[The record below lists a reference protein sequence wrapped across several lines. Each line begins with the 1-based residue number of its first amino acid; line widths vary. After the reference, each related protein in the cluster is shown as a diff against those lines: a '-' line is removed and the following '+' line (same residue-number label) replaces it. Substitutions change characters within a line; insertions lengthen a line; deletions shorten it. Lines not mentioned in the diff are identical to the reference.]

1 MKLQAVYNCIYN
13 AWRVYKTRVL
23 KSLTGNNLQDTL
35 SRSLWGNKNQSQTSE
50 TSELTARLS
59 LAERWTITE
68 NSQTIKFCADLF
80 PAHRCPP
87 GGKVLKMART
97 REREL
102 IMMRTL

>member
-23 KSLTGNNLQDTL
+23 KSLIGNNLQDTL

-68 NSQTIKFCADLF
+68 IHRQSNSVLTYSLLTDVLQGVKF
-80 PAHRCPP
+80 
-87 GGKVLKMART
+87 
-97 REREL
+97 
-102 IMMRTL
+102 

>member
-23 KSLTGNNLQDTL
+23 KSLIGNNLQDTL

-59 LAERWTITE
+59 LAGRWTITE
-68 NSQTIKFCADLF
+68 IHSQSNSVLTYSLLTDVLQGVKF
-80 PAHRCPP
+80 
-87 GGKVLKMART
+87 
-97 REREL
+97 
-102 IMMRTL
+102 